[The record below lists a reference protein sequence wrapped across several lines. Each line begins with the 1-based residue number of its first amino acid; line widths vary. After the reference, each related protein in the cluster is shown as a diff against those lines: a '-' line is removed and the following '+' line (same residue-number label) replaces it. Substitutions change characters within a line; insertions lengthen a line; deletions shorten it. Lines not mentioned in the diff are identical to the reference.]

1 MKKMIS
7 MVMAAA
13 MVATLVP
20 ANAFA
25 AVNKPDGDVPATVK
39 VLGAKDG
46 VQDDKEFK
54 GVVPAGPEVQ
64 IKIGKASYSSS
75 DVATDNQVKY
85 KFTVKLDNAD
95 FDEEYAPK
103 LIINEVGDESVESTK
118 WDGDNKVTAD
128 LTHYNVVME
137 KTADDEMDV
146 IITGNTNTDLLEED
160 EYITIKLGAD
170 TAKGETGATIM
181 DKYSD
186 GKSASVAVTSRDLK
200 LSNDNTDLT
209 YITVGSKDLKVS
221 VKKTVD
227 IAQDDIKTI
236 ERVTIEPAVGDTF
249 ANMFKDGDKIRV
261 RVTNGFEF
269 KNYKDA
275 ELETV
280 AATKDSDENEL
291 VFEWNSSWDNLEELK
306 LDKVTLD
313 SKSAKDG
320 AVASLKVYA
329 PGCDTVS
336 IEVAKVIGSDVTL
349 SVDKDEDVP
358 VIYSGVDVKNTG
370 LTDDSDHMSL
380 EVTLKEAAAGVWNT
394 SKDFTLTLPEGV
406 YVVDDKK
413 GTDVEGIQVKTHD
426 NVTVNTDKTDAK
438 DIEKWM
444 ADAYKEGD
452 YLKFDFDKRSLKQTD
467 PSDKTNNDPI
477 ELSFKLQLVADP
489 NFVGDVKLKLEGA
502 AVETQEVTIAKF
514 VKPYTVEAKQ
524 NDLSIDYRNT
534 KVPTDVVIKEAEAG
548 LWDKGTDIILSLDKI
563 DFDEKGTVT
572 VDEKSG
578 LKVKDNK
585 LKKVTVGD
593 DRKGVEF
600 TVDTMSGDEPAV
612 VTISGMELYMDR
624 SLPAGAYDLEV
635 TSDKMHKNAY
645 NKQYVASTDADDKD
659 TEKTILTEINEDYV
673 DFVEKAGFI
682 TITTA
687 GREDADSFT
696 TKVTVPIGGTTITA
710 GGSTIDVDT
719 PAYINAAGYTMLPLR
734 AVAVALGIP
743 STSVM
748 WNGEARSITIMYGSK
763 VISMTIGQKTMYVN
777 GSPVAMSAAP
787 EITNSRTFLP
797 FRDLGVA
804 LGVSDITFEKDPAT
818 SKVTTVYFNA
828 GK

>member
-25 AVNKPDGDVPATVK
+25 AVKPEGDVPATVK
-39 VLGAKDG
+39 VLGTKDN
-46 VQDDKEFK
+46 VQDKDFA
-54 GVVPAGPEVQ
+54 GRVPAGPEVQ
-64 IKIGKASYSSS
+64 IKIGKTSY
-75 DVATDNQVKY
+75 ATADTADQTKY

-95 FDEEYAPK
+95 FDAEYAPE
-103 LIINEVGDESVESTK
+103 LIINEGTDAKLAATK
-118 WDGDNKVTAD
+118 WEEFKTGAQTVGQYD
-128 LTHYNVVME
+128 VVME
-137 KTADDEMDV
+137 RVADDEMDV
-146 IITGNTNTDLLEED
+146 TLTGKANADLLEED
-160 EYITIKLGAD
+160 EYITIKLGAEKSD
-170 TAKGETGATIM
+170 NGATVM

-186 GKSASVAVTSRDLK
+186 GKSASVAVTSKDLK

-209 YITVGSKDLKVS
+209 YITVGSKGIKAS

-227 IAQDDIKTI
+227 IAEDDLKEI
-236 ERVTIEPAVGDTF
+236 EKVTIEPAVGDTF
-249 ANMFKDGDKIRV
+249 ANMFKDNADAKIRV

-269 KNYKDA
+269 KNYEKA
-275 ELETV
+275 ELNGVV
-280 AATKDSDENEL
+280 ADADSDENEL
-291 VFEWNSSWDNLEELK
+291 IFPYANAWETAEELD
-306 LDKVTLD
+306 LTNVVLD

-320 AVASLKVYA
+320 AVATLKIYA
-329 PGCDTVS
+329 TGCDTVS
-336 IEVAKVIGSDVTL
+336 VEVAKVIGSDVTL

-380 EVTLKEAAAGVWNT
+380 EVTLKEAAPGVWNT

-413 GTDVEGIQVKTHD
+413 GATVEGIDVKTHD
-426 NVTVNTDKTDAK
+426 GVKVNGDTALSSKDA
-438 DIEKWM
+438 IEEWM
-444 ADAYKEGD
+444 ADAYKNGD
-452 YLKFDFDKRSLKQTD
+452 YLKFDFDKRTLKQTD
-467 PSDKTNNDPI
+467 PATKDDEI

-489 NFVGDVKLKLEGA
+489 NFVGDVTLKLEGA

-578 LKVKDNK
+578 LKVKDDK
-585 LKKVTVGD
+585 LKKTTVGED
-593 DRKGVEF
+593 NNKAVQF
-600 TVDTMSGDEPAV
+600 TVDTISGDEPAV

-635 TSDKMHKNAY
+635 TSDKMHKNGY
-645 NKQYVASTDADDKD
+645 DKQYVASTDADDKD
-659 TEKTILTEINEDYV
+659 PAKTAITEINEDYV
-673 DFVEKAGFI
+673 DYVEKAGFI